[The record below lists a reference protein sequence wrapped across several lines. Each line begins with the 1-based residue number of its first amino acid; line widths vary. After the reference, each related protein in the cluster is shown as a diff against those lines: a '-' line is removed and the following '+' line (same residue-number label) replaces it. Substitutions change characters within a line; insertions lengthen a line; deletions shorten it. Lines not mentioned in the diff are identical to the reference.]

1 MHTREENEILTRTG
15 PGTPVGEF
23 FRRYWLPACLST
35 EIPEA
40 DSPPVRVLLL
50 NEHLVAFRDTEG
62 KIGLVAENC
71 PHRGTSLFFG
81 RNEESGL
88 RCAYHGWKY
97 DTSGQCVEQ
106 PSERRP
112 FANSIRV
119 TAYPTHESGGVIWT
133 YMGPAETMTPFRD
146 FGTETLPPEKV
157 NASKELHECNWLQS
171 FDGDLDGAHVSW
183 LHSYFAMGDIPDD
196 GTDVP
201 GAYPSGMMTHR
212 IWWHDRAP
220 ILEVE
225 DRWFGFHYAALRDTP
240 NGNTHVRTYAYVM
253 PSTSILSGSP
263 LNTRQIMIVPRD
275 DETNYRYSFETQV
288 IHNPHDYGNPTT
300 SSFAE
305 YPYTMGSPTARPG
318 MPKGVVEH
326 PTEPADNYGM
336 DREAQKTV
344 SMTGIPDFRGHDRMA
359 TSSMGLGK
367 GDAYDRTKEHWGT
380 TDVALIRMHTLILE
394 AAQDVAAGK
403 QPPAVSGDLDYRSIR
418 GAEKVL
424 MPGEDWRVL
433 GTDDDPAVQE
443 EKSLEA

>member
-1 MHTREENEILTRTG
+1 
-15 PGTPVGEF
+15 
-23 FRRYWLPACLST
+23 
-35 EIPEA
+35 
-40 DSPPVRVLLL
+40 
-50 NEHLVAFRDTEG
+50 
-62 KIGLVAENC
+62 
-71 PHRGTSLFFG
+71 
-81 RNEESGL
+81 
-88 RCAYHGWKY
+88 
-97 DTSGQCVEQ
+97 
-106 PSERRP
+106 
-112 FANSIRV
+112 
-119 TAYPTHESGGVIWT
+119 
-133 YMGPAETMTPFRD
+133 MGPAETMTPFRD
-146 FGTETLPPEKV
+146 FGTETLPVEKI

-183 LHSYFAMGDIPDD
+183 LHSYFAMADIPDD

-253 PSTSILSGSP
+253 PSTSILSGTP

-288 IHNPHDYGNPTT
+288 IHNPHDYGKPTT
-300 SSFAE
+300 SSFTE
-305 YPYTMGSPTARPG
+305 YPYTMGSPTAWTG

-336 DREAQKTV
+336 DRLAQKTV

-380 TDVALIRMHTLILE
+380 TDVALIRMHTLILD

-403 QPPAVSGDLDYRSIR
+403 QPPAVSDDLDYRSIR
-418 GAEKVL
+418 GAEKIL
-424 MPGEDWRVL
+424 SRARIGGFSGPTMTRLFKKRRASRLSKPRQFCAWLYQDLASCSAARISRTSQQTEFFGICELIGGQSADAHPRGERNPDAVWARYAGGESAPPLLDARVAL
-433 GTDDDPAVQE
+433 RRDSRRRIA
-443 EKSLEA
+443 SR